1 MHFFT
6 QLFPFFLETRLFHL
20 SFFSLPPKLYN
31 LFLVS
36 VSSRSHENLSVTLTP
51 YIQYC
56 NITHWAHKNH
66 LKLNLAKSQ
75 EIIFVD
81 KRRKANFSAPAIIPG
96 LQRVQVLKILGV
108 TLTNGLSVSL
118 HVQNV
123 ITTCAQTLYALRV
136 VRAHGL
142 CDNAL

>member
-1 MHFFT
+1 
-6 QLFPFFLETRLFHL
+6 LCLD
-20 SFFSLPPKLYN
+20 
-31 LFLVS
+31 
-36 VSSRSHENLSVTLTP
+36 
-51 YIQYC
+51 C
-56 NITHWAHKNH
+56 NITHWAHKN

-81 KRRKANFSAPAIIPG
+81 ERRKVNFSAPAIIPK

-108 TLTNGLSVSL
+108 TLTNGLSVSP

-136 VRAHGL
+136 LRAHGL
-142 CDNAL
+142 CENALQIIYRAVTVAKLEVCTGMGF